1 MIDEIAKYNRAE
13 RSPLSRDLC
22 EVARTILAKRLIK
35 VQNFSFLTAMKQ
47 NEIWYL
53 FKTRL

>member
-22 EVARTILAKRLIK
+22 EIVLTNLAKRLIK
-35 VQNFSFLTAMKQ
+35 VQKFSILTAMKQ